1 MGTRAEALVRGDR
14 GAGSE
19 EVETGKSF

>member
-19 EVETGKSF
+19 EVETEKSF